1 LSRSA
6 CLVRHTVPLVAAG
19 TCYGASDVPVI
30 EADFA
35 QALPELHAQLPHN
48 ARLITSPLTRCAR
61 LAQAL
66 CDAAPHRTLQA
77 DARLVEMN
85 FGRWEG
91 VLWDDVPR
99 EELDAWA
106 ANFTHYT
113 GHGGE
118 SVAQLSKR
126 VLQAWAEHSVEALHD
141 EKPLVLITHAGPMRA
156 IHAHSQGYEIAPDS
170 RVTFHFAQV
179 WELQL

>member
-1 LSRSA
+1 M
-6 CLVRHTVPLVAAG
+6 V
-19 TCYGASDVPVI
+19 

-35 QALPELHAQLPHN
+35 LALRDLQAQLPRN
-48 ARLITSPLTRCAR
+48 AQLITSPLTRCAR

-66 CDAAPHRTLQA
+66 CDAAPSRTLQP
-77 DARLVEMN
+77 DARLAEMN

-91 VLWDDVPR
+91 VPWDDVPR

-106 ANFTHYT
+106 ANFTYYT

-118 SVAQLSKR
+118 SVAQLSQR
-126 VLQAWAEHSVEALHD
+126 VLQAWAQHRTAALES

-156 IHAHSQGYEIAPDS
+156 IHAHTQGYEIAPDS
-170 RVTFHFAQV
+170 RATFHFGKV